1 LLRRRKESSFSH
13 AGNVPFAKI
22 LSLAF
27 FDPLYW
33 FSMKRGLLLF
43 RSNPAT
49 IIIISTDPVVEETPR
64 AARKFSPFKE
74 LNVINATIAIIDS
87 GFASV
92 HRRVM
97 DIRLIIMLLLVK
109 SFNERNV
116 LPTCNLET
124 FALFRIVD
132 FWLIRTYINFT
143 VKQFSENGKC
153 LIAQGIFCSFVQRFC
168 YCRTHRKRKVHSS
181 NAYADLST
189 YPPFP
194 FHGLFLAINS
204 HLLHEECAT
213 CDRTFLLL

>member
-1 LLRRRKESSFSH
+1 
-13 AGNVPFAKI
+13 
-22 LSLAF
+22 
-27 FDPLYW
+27 LYW

-168 YCRTHRKRKVHSS
+168 VTVELTGNVKCILATLTQISPHIH
-181 NAYADLST
+181 L
-189 YPPFP
+189 
-194 FHGLFLAINS
+194 FHFTGYFLPLTPTCCTKNVPR
-204 HLLHEECAT
+204 AT
-213 CDRTFLLL
+213 ARFSFFSF